1 MQRRRNTL
9 MKRSPPAEAMPNNGA
24 RPGDEPEPT
33 FSAVRP
39 TDYRPPPP
47 LASALAEL
55 VVDVARRRVA
65 ARARLAARADQ
76 ADPPEVSDSR
86 GG

>member
-9 MKRSPPAEAMPNNGA
+9 KCCPPAEVKPNNGA